1 MFRILSISLVNDS
14 ELHDQSHSE
23 DLVCGSGLHGRRH
36 TLRLLAHTPILTI
49 STRAAGGNQICGLTS
64 ALHLG
69 MLHLPGESVSDA
81 ASHLKK
87 SLTIKS
93 RSEGWVKMVAEQ
105 HGSSYSGWNSNVFC
119 CVAVSFL
126 VSHPLSSKD
135 LTWDSN
141 TADNVGFLLSESV
154 NGKIHSNT
162 EFTEVHINN
171 LW

>member
-1 MFRILSISLVNDS
+1 MIKVILEILSAV
-14 ELHDQSHSE
+14 Q
-23 DLVCGSGLHGRRH
+23 VCMADGTLSGSWH
-36 TLRLLAHTPILTI
+36 THAFAQYP
-49 STRAAGGNQICGLTS
+49 RAASGNQICGLTS
-64 ALHLG
+64 DLHLG
-69 MLHLPGESVSDA
+69 MLHLPRESVSEA

-93 RSEGWVKMVAEQ
+93 RSKGWVKMVAEQ

-119 CVAVSFL
+119 CVAVSFP
-126 VSHPLSSKD
+126 VSHPLSGKD

-141 TADNVGFLLSESV
+141 TADNVGLLLSESV

-162 EFTEVHINN
+162 EFTEVHINY

>member
-1 MFRILSISLVNDS
+1 MFHVLSISLVNDS
-14 ELHDQSHSE
+14 EVHDQSHFG

-36 TLRLLAHTPILTI
+36 TLRLLAHAPILTI
-49 STRAAGGNQICGLTS
+49 STCAASGNQIFGLTS
-64 ALHLG
+64 DLHLG
-69 MLHLPGESVSDA
+69 MLHLPRESVSEA

-93 RSEGWVKMVAEQ
+93 RSKGWVKMVAEQ

-119 CVAVSFL
+119 CVTVSFL
-126 VSHPLSSKD
+126 VSHRLSGKD
-135 LTWDSN
+135 STWDSN

-162 EFTEVHINN
+162 EFTEVHINY